1 MNPTQLRIQELWA
14 KKELQPWTIIERYK
28 GVYDT
33 FLWMKDYGVY
43 LDFWI
48 LLKDGSYFG
57 ETTTRDNFERIN
69 IIWKPFDYGR
79 YIYLKLSHPNKIL
92 SSIHREIENYF
103 DSNRELY
110 QETVLERPEEL
121 NQLILEFLES
131 IYPDKKSST

>member
-1 MNPTQLRIQELWA
+1 MTPTQLRIQELWA

-33 FLWMKDYGVY
+33 FLWMKDYGGY

-69 IIWKPFDYGR
+69 IIWKPFDYARLVYLIDGR
-79 YIYLKLSHPNKIL
+79 
-92 SSIHREIENYF
+92 F
-103 DSNRELY
+103 DSTIDWILLEFDCNRELY

-121 NQLILEFLES
+121 NKLILEFLES
-131 IYPDKKSST
+131 IYPDKKSSTYA

>member
-1 MNPTQLRIQELWA
+1 MNGEENWIRRIDDW
-14 KKELQPWTIIERYK
+14 
-28 GVYDT
+28 
-33 FLWMKDYGVY
+33 
-43 LDFWI
+43 
-48 LLKDGSYFG
+48 
-57 ETTTRDNFERIN
+57 DNIVTGNNWRIN